1 MLARYMESTVKFVKQ
16 ELERRYP
23 GRKVNFKN
31 VQKNNGTVLMGVTIL
46 AEEETISPTIYI
58 DEFLARGCS
67 VDEICDEVCR
77 IYEKSRV
84 RGTLETDLADFN
96 AVCGRIC
103 FKLVNAKMNENMLK
117 GIPHRRQH
125 DLAVVYYI
133 LMDNQPDGLATI
145 PINQQLAACW
155 GVDEETL
162 FNHAAENTRK
172 LLHIVVMPM
181 DMIFSGYQPDGEEQG
196 FTVIKAEDFRMTI
209 RKNAELN
216 VYVLSNETKTFG
228 AAAMLY
234 KDALRRVSQFLLS
247 DLYILPSSIHE
258 VLIIPDN
265 GEINGNELLQMVCAV
280 NQNDVSPEEFL
291 ADNVY
296 RFDREIDDVM
306 ALC

>member
-1 MLARYMESTVKFVKQ
+1 MLTRYMESTVKFVKQ

-23 GRKVNFKN
+23 GRKVHFKN
-31 VQKNNGTVLMGVTIL
+31 VQKNNGTILMGVIIL

-67 VDEICDEVCR
+67 VDEICNEVCR

-234 KDALRRVSQFLLS
+234 KDVLRRISQFLLS

-258 VLIIPDN
+258 VLIITDN